1 MRYFWILILFLVGG
15 LVRGNA
21 QSYKVVHV
29 SGTVLYSGAP
39 LKIGDALEEEGIN
52 ALDFVDDNAVASLF
66 NPDKGKIRV
75 SKKGRELVPANA
87 NSGATRPEVCKSI
100 MSFGYLKSKAYNY
113 LILGTIYQPVSAEDL
128 PLKNPQ
134 KQYFKV
140 RYKYDG
146 KIVERKL
153 KSTEMN
159 EVILSRADILGDDNP
174 ALAHS
179 FQIVYED
186 GFSRKESKFQP
197 VFVNEEELKQ
207 ELLAAGLI
215 QAEDPFATLEKVK
228 GYLQAYYGS
237 ISNVA
242 LKNWLAEQL
251 GLQFNEQAGNS
262 N

>member
-1 MRYFWILILFLVGG
+1 MKYYWGLLLAFWWGFCNLS
-15 LVRGNA
+15 A

-29 SGTVLYSGAP
+29 AGTILYGGNP

-52 ALDFVDDNAVASLF
+52 SLEFIDDNSVASLF

-75 SKKGRELVPANA
+75 TKKGRELVPANS

-100 MSFGYLKSKAYNY
+100 MSFGYIKSKTYNY
-113 LILGTIYQPVSAEDL
+113 LVLGTIYQQVSVEDL

-140 RYKYDG
+140 RYKYNG
-146 KIVERKL
+146 KTVEKKL
-153 KSTEMN
+153 RSTEMN
-159 EVILSRADILGDDNP
+159 EVVLSRADILGEDDP

-179 FQIVYED
+179 FQIIYED
-186 GFSRKESKFQP
+186 GFSKKESKFQP
-197 VFVNEEELKQ
+197 VFVDEEALKQ
-207 ELLAAGLI
+207 ELAAAELI
-215 QAEDPFATLEKVK
+215 QASDPYSTLENVK
-228 GYLQAYYGS
+228 SYLQTYYGS

-242 LKNWLAEQL
+242 LKNWLIQHFA
-251 GLQFNEQAGNS
+251 LQFTEQAGNS